1 MTSMPGHRTAI
12 VPRASMNWSRSPRVC
27 VSRSMRRTASTAKPA
42 ISRIPTATSPGCRRR
57 AAAAPITRRCKS
69 FRAASSR
76 GWPRYRHTKSVTRTG
91 WPKST
96 VTATVCRQFASRI
109 LADNR
114 QTRHGPA
121 ASMLPGRLRI
131 QPCPPIPGAR
141 RIVMFP
147 IRFNRLAIAAAALAS
162 LMLPGAVLAQT
173 PDHPTDSSAQFPSSR
188 DLRGLTTAGSY
199 LAARHASVERD
210 ATAAAAF
217 YRSALRTDPKNNEL
231 LDRAFISSLA
241 EGDIDEAVKLAD
253 RVLAIDKNN
262 RVARLV
268 VGARDLKQ
276 KKYAA
281 AQANINQSVRGPITD
296 LVATLLSGWAAYGA
310 GDTRSAIAGIDK
322 LTGPEWYPI
331 FKDLHSGMILELAG
345 KEKEAGVR
353 LERAYKLDDS
363 ALRVTDAYAR
373 WLSRNKDA
381 AAAAAIYEAFDK
393 KLARHP
399 LVLEGIRETK
409 AGKKLSP
416 LVDSPQTGAA
426 EALYGIGASL
436 TRRGGEDLALVY
448 LQLALYLAP
457 NHSLALLS
465 LADLYESVKK
475 PQMAIKVYERVPASS
490 PLKRNAQIQQATDL
504 DASDR
509 SDEAIRILKGV
520 TAQDPKDLEA
530 LMALGNIERGR
541 KKFADCTQTYTQ
553 GINALPSTNEKGNW
567 VYYYFRGI
575 CEERS
580 KQWAKAETDMRK
592 ALDLQPEQPHVLN
605 YLGYSWIDQG
615 INLDEGMKMIKRAVE
630 QRPDDGY
637 IVDSLGWAYY
647 RIGNYEDAVKN
658 LERAIDLKPE
668 DPTINDHLGDAYWR
682 VGRTLEAKLQW
693 AHARDLKPEADELP
707 KIEAKIA
714 NGMTDDNSNSSAA
727 QAEKEKKKDDGKGG

>member
-1 MTSMPGHRTAI
+1 
-12 VPRASMNWSRSPRVC
+12 
-27 VSRSMRRTASTAKPA
+27 
-42 ISRIPTATSPGCRRR
+42 
-57 AAAAPITRRCKS
+57 
-69 FRAASSR
+69 
-76 GWPRYRHTKSVTRTG
+76 
-91 WPKST
+91 
-96 VTATVCRQFASRI
+96 
-109 LADNR
+109 
-114 QTRHGPA
+114 
-121 ASMLPGRLRI
+121 
-131 QPCPPIPGAR
+131 
-141 RIVMFP
+141 MFS
-147 IRFNRLAIAAAALAS
+147 IRFNRLAIAAAALAA
-162 LMLPGAVLAQT
+162 LALPGQLRAQT
-173 PDHPTDSSAQFPSSR
+173 PERPTDTTAPFPNSR
-188 DLRGLTTAGSY
+188 DLKGLTTAGSY

-210 ATAAAAF
+210 ASSAATF
-217 YRSALRTDPKNNEL
+217 YRSALRSDPKNNEL

-253 RVLAIDKNN
+253 RILTIDKSN

-281 AQANINQSVRGPITD
+281 AQININQSVRGPITD

-310 GDTRSAIAGIDK
+310 GDIKTAVANIDK

-345 KEKEAGVR
+345 KEKDAGVR

-363 ALRVTDAYAR
+363 MLRVADAYAR
-373 WLSRNKDA
+373 WLSRNKDEA
-381 AAAAAIYEAFDK
+381 AATGVYEAFDK

-399 LVLEGIRETK
+399 LVLEGLRETK
-409 AGKKLSP
+409 AGKKLAP
-416 LVDSPQTGAA
+416 LVDTAQAGAA
-426 EALYGIGASL
+426 EALYGIGATL

-448 LQLALYLAP
+448 LQLSLYLNP

-475 PQMAIKVYERVPASS
+475 PAMAIKVYERMPAGS
-490 PLKRNAQIQQATDL
+490 PLKRNAQIQLATNL
-504 DASDR
+504 DAADR
-509 SDEAIRILKGV
+509 SDEAIKILKGV
-520 TAQDPKDLEA
+520 TAEDPKDIEA
-530 LMALGNIERGR
+530 IMALGNIERGR
-541 KKFADCTQTYTQ
+541 KKFADCAQTYAQ
-553 GINALPSTNEKGNW
+553 GIDVLPAAAEKNAW
-567 VYYYFRGI
+567 VTYYYRGI

-580 KQWAKAETDMRK
+580 KQWNKAEADMRK
-592 ALDLQPEQPHVLN
+592 ALELQPEQPHVLN

-647 RIGNYEDAVKN
+647 RISNYDDGGKN

-682 VGRTLEAKLQW
+682 TGRTLEAKFQW
-693 AHARDLKPEADELP
+693 AHARDLKPEPEELP
-707 KIEAKIA
+707 KIEAKLQ
-714 NGMTDDNSNSSAA
+714 NGLPDDTSSAA
-727 QAEKEKKKDDGKGG
+727 SADKKKEDGGG

>member
-1 MTSMPGHRTAI
+1 
-12 VPRASMNWSRSPRVC
+12 
-27 VSRSMRRTASTAKPA
+27 
-42 ISRIPTATSPGCRRR
+42 
-57 AAAAPITRRCKS
+57 
-69 FRAASSR
+69 
-76 GWPRYRHTKSVTRTG
+76 
-91 WPKST
+91 
-96 VTATVCRQFASRI
+96 
-109 LADNR
+109 
-114 QTRHGPA
+114 
-121 ASMLPGRLRI
+121 
-131 QPCPPIPGAR
+131 
-141 RIVMFP
+141 
-147 IRFNRLAIAAAALAS
+147 LAIAAVAVTS
-162 LMLPGAVLAQT
+162 LGLPGALSAQT
-173 PDHPTDSSAQFPSSR
+173 PDHVADNSAQFPSSR
-188 DLRGLTTAGSY
+188 DLKGLTTSGSY

-210 ATAAAAF
+210 ASSAATF

-253 RVLAIDKNN
+253 RILTIDKNN

-281 AQANINQSVRGPITD
+281 AQININQSVRGPITD

-310 GDTRSAIAGIDK
+310 GDTKTAIANIDK

-331 FKDLHSGMILELAG
+331 FKDLHSGMILELAN
-345 KEKEAGVR
+345 KEKDAGAR

-381 AAAAAIYEAFDK
+381 AAAQAVYETFDK

-399 LVLEGIRETK
+399 LILEGIRETK

-475 PQMAIKVYERVPASS
+475 PQMAIKVYERVPANSV
-490 PLKRNAQIQQATDL
+490 LKRNAQIQQATDL
-504 DASDR
+504 DSADR
-509 SDEAIRILKGV
+509 SDEAIKILKGV

-530 LMALGNIERGR
+530 IMALGNIERGR

-553 GINALPSTNEKGNW
+553 GIDALPSPGEKGNW

-580 KQWAKAETDMRK
+580 KQWSKAETDMRK

-615 INLDEGMKMIKRAVE
+615 INLDDAMKMIKRAVE

-647 RIGNYEDAVKN
+647 RIGNFEDAVKN

-682 VGRTLEAKLQW
+682 IGRTLEAKFQW
-693 AHARDLKPEADELP
+693 AHARDLKPEPEELP
-707 KIEAKIA
+707 KIEAKIE
-714 NGMTDDNSNSSAA
+714 NGLPEDTSSAA
-727 QAEKEKKKDDGKGG
+727 SADKKKEDGKGG